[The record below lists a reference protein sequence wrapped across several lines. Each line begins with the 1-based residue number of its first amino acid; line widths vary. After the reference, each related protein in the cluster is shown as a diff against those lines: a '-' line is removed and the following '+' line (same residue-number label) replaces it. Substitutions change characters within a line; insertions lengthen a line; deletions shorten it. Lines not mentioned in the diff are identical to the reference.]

1 MLRETCLLLTKK
13 NNKKYYSDFLTLLID
28 FMKDIIDK
36 NKKED
41 NYKNKSL
48 IINYLLFILTLTINL
63 KDYPIFIKT
72 LFKKYFK
79 IILSLIKEIKN
90 EKINNTLLDLL
101 SGLFLE
107 EYKSIY
113 FRKEQ
118 DKELEDLY
126 INKEIEITKIYFDAI
141 NSYQKETYNKI
152 FYLLFEFNLN
162 YDTIYNNYLNAISS
176 EEKPIFKTNL
186 IQSILR
192 LLFYPEKRKYFT
204 ESKYYEYDLLK
215 KIIDKNMKETL
226 KLNGD
231 EYKTVFRKDDICDD
245 IIKYLFF
252 MFGNTTMIEAF
263 FNPLKKMMK
272 KLGIIMKKNDN
283 KTKKKYSNERN
294 ITQKE
299 FELFFDEMIEGFRK
313 HLPYILKIILKII
326 YTSVRKHFTIEKDN
340 YRPLNT
346 ALIFNFI
353 VNPRIQSLYSVN
365 PSKYKFIRTLNRLLC
380 NTCFNTPFIEKDE
393 LSRFNKC
400 IESNNLK
407 LKNFF
412 QKFII
417 SIDVEKE
424 EEKIKIKNI
433 FNEKFSIYPKFFF
446 TWDSKFFYTSINEKM
461 EKIMN
466 FGKET
471 SYINNLSES
480 KNNINNK

>member
-417 SIDVEKE
+417 SIDEEKE

-446 TWDSKFFYTSINEKM
+446 IWDSKFFYTSINEKM

>member
-1 MLRETCLLLTKK
+1 
-13 NNKKYYSDFLTLLID
+13 
-28 FMKDIIDK
+28 
-36 NKKED
+36 
-41 NYKNKSL
+41 
-48 IINYLLFILTLTINL
+48 
-63 KDYPIFIKT
+63 
-72 LFKKYFK
+72 
-79 IILSLIKEIKN
+79 
-90 EKINNTLLDLL
+90 
-101 SGLFLE
+101 
-107 EYKSIY
+107 
-113 FRKEQ
+113 
-118 DKELEDLY
+118 
-126 INKEIEITKIYFDAI
+126 
-141 NSYQKETYNKI
+141 
-152 FYLLFEFNLN
+152 
-162 YDTIYNNYLNAISS
+162 
-176 EEKPIFKTNL
+176 
-186 IQSILR
+186 
-192 LLFYPEKRKYFT
+192 
-204 ESKYYEYDLLK
+204 
-215 KIIDKNMKETL
+215 
-226 KLNGD
+226 
-231 EYKTVFRKDDICDD
+231 
-245 IIKYLFF
+245 
-252 MFGNTTMIEAF
+252 
-263 FNPLKKMMK
+263 MMK

-294 ITQKE
+294 ISQKE

-353 VNPRIQSLYSVN
+353 VNPRIQSLYSIN

-446 TWDSKFFYTSINEKM
+446 IWDSKFFYTSINEKM

-466 FGKET
+466 FGKEA

-480 KNNINNK
+480 KNNVNNK

>member
-13 NNKKYYSDFLTLLID
+13 NNKKYYSEFLSLLID
-28 FMKDIIDK
+28 FMKEIIEK

-41 NYKNKSL
+41 NYKNTSL

-63 KDYPIFIKT
+63 KDYPIFIKV

-79 IILSLIKEIKN
+79 IILNLIKEIKN
-90 EKINNTLLDLL
+90 SKTNVILLDIL
-101 SGLFLE
+101 SGIFSE

-126 INKEIEITKIYFDAI
+126 INKEIELTKLYFDAV

-152 FYLLFEFNLN
+152 FYLLFEFDLD
-162 YDTIYNNYLNAISS
+162 YEKIYNNYSNQISH

-186 IQSILR
+186 VQSILR
-192 LLFYPEKRKYFT
+192 LLFCRQKINYFMEK
-204 ESKYYEYDLLK
+204 KYYEFDLLK
-215 KIIDKNMKETL
+215 KLIDKNIEETF

-231 EYKTVFRKDDICDD
+231 EYKTVFRKDDIYDD
-245 IIKYLFF
+245 IIKYIFF
-252 MFGNTTMIEAF
+252 MYGNTTMIEAF
-263 FNPLKKMMK
+263 INPLKRMMK
-272 KLGIIMKKNDN
+272 KIGIIMKKNDD
-283 KTKKKYSNERN
+283 KKKKHYSNERN
-294 ITQKE
+294 ITPKE

-313 HLPYILKIILKII
+313 YLPFILKIILKLI
-326 YTSVRKHFTIEKDN
+326 YVSVRKYFTIEKDN

-353 VNPRIQSLYSVN
+353 VNPRIQSIYLINS
-365 PSKYKFIRTLNRLLC
+365 SKYKFIRTLNRLLC

-393 LSRFNKC
+393 LSRFNKY
-400 IESNNLK
+400 IETNNQK
-407 LKNFF
+407 LKIFI
-412 QKFII
+412 QKFVI
-417 SIDVEKE
+417 SIDEEKE

-433 FNEKFSIYPKFFF
+433 FNEKFAIYPRFFF
-446 TWDSKFFYTSINEKM
+446 IWDSKFFYTSINEKL
-461 EKIMN
+461 EKIIN
-466 FGKET
+466 FGNENIK
-471 SYINNLSES
+471 SNSISNS

>member
-126 INKEIEITKIYFDAI
+126 INKEIQITKIYFDAI

-245 IIKYLFF
+245 IIKHLFF

-313 HLPYILKIILKII
+313 HLPYLLKIILKII

-417 SIDVEKE
+417 SIDEEKE

-446 TWDSKFFYTSINEKM
+446 IWDSKFFYTSINEKM

>member
-192 LLFYPEKRKYFT
+192 LLFYPEKRKYFA

-272 KLGIIMKKNDN
+272 KLGIIIKKNDN

-417 SIDVEKE
+417 SIDEEKE
-424 EEKIKIKNI
+424 EEKNKIKNI

-446 TWDSKFFYTSINEKM
+446 IWDSKFFYTSINEKM

>member
-192 LLFYPEKRKYFT
+192 LLFYQEKRKYFA

-294 ITQKE
+294 ISQKE

-353 VNPRIQSLYSVN
+353 VNPRIQSLYSIN

-466 FGKET
+466 FGKEA

-480 KNNINNK
+480 KNNVNNK

>member
-1 MLRETCLLLTKK
+1 VLRETCLLLTKK

-192 LLFYPEKRKYFT
+192 LLFYPEKRKYFA

-417 SIDVEKE
+417 SIDEEKE
-424 EEKIKIKNI
+424 EEKNKIKNI

-446 TWDSKFFYTSINEKM
+446 IWDSKFFYTSINEKM

>member
-417 SIDVEKE
+417 SIDEEKE

-446 TWDSKFFYTSINEKM
+446 IWDSKFFYTSINEKM

-471 SYINNLSES
+471 SYINNLTES
-480 KNNINNK
+480 RDSINNK

>member
-1 MLRETCLLLTKK
+1 MLREACLLLTKK
-13 NNKKYYSDFLTLLID
+13 NNKKYYSDFLTLLVD
-28 FMKDIIDK
+28 FMKEIIDK

-48 IINYLLFILTLTINL
+48 VINYLLFILTLTINL
-63 KDYPIFIKT
+63 KDYPIFIKA

-79 IILSLIKEIKN
+79 IILSLIKEIQN
-90 EKINNTLLDLL
+90 EKINNILLDLL

-118 DKELEDLY
+118 DKELEELY
-126 INKEIEITKIYFDAI
+126 INKEIEITKIYIDAI

-162 YDTIYNNYLNAISS
+162 YDNIYNNYSNTISP
-176 EEKPIFKTNL
+176 EEKPIFKTNFV
-186 IQSILR
+186 QTILR
-192 LLFYPEKRKYFT
+192 LLFYPEKRKYFA
-204 ESKYYEYDLLK
+204 ENKYYEYDLLK
-215 KIIDKNMKETL
+215 KIVDRNMEETL
-226 KLNGD
+226 KANGD

-272 KLGIIMKKNDN
+272 KLGIIMKKNDI
-283 KTKKKYSNERN
+283 KSKKKYSKERN

-299 FELFFDEMIEGFRK
+299 FDLFFDEMIEGFRK

-353 VNPRIQSLYSVN
+353 VNPRIQSLYSIN

-393 LSRFNKC
+393 LYRFNKC

-417 SIDVEKE
+417 SIDEEKE
-424 EEKIKIKNI
+424 EEKIKIKNVLS
-433 FNEKFSIYPKFFF
+433 EKFAIYPKFFF
-446 TWDSKFFYTSINEKM
+446 IWDSKFFYTSINEKL
-461 EKIMN
+461 EKIIN
-466 FGKET
+466 FGNENIK
-471 SYINNLSES
+471 SNSISNS

>member
-192 LLFYPEKRKYFT
+192 LLFYPEKRKYFA

-326 YTSVRKHFTIEKDN
+326 YTCVRKHFTIEKDN

-417 SIDVEKE
+417 SIDEEKE

-446 TWDSKFFYTSINEKM
+446 IWDSKFFYTSINEKM